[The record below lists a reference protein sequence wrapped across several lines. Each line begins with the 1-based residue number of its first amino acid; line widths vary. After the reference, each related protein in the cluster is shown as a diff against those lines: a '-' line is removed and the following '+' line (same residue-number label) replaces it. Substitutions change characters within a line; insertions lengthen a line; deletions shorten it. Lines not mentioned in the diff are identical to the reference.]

1 MANKLNASETKVL
14 AKLDKQ
20 LAYVQQRRVDFKEGR
35 ILPFEVP
42 EYLADVTNTVH
53 YTQGLLD
60 AVVMSVTDARKEFVL
75 SEFEKVIDKYAVE
88 V

>member
-14 AKLDKQ
+14 TKLDKQ
-20 LAYVQQRRVDFKEGR
+20 LEYVQKRRIDFKEGR

-42 EYLADVTNTVH
+42 DYLADVTQTIH
-53 YTQGLLD
+53 YSQGLVD
-60 AVVMSVTDARKEFVL
+60 AVVMIATDARKDFVL
-75 SEFEKVIDKYAVE
+75 DECNKVIDKYAVE

>member
-20 LAYVQQRRVDFKEGR
+20 LAYVQKRRVDFKEGR

-42 EYLADVTNTVH
+42 EYLADVNNTIH

-60 AVVMSVTDARKEFVL
+60 AVVMSATDARKEFVL
-75 SEFEKVIDKYAVE
+75 KEFEKVIDKYAVE